1 MWFRIAGRG
10 ACACPVRLAGPG
22 GRVAG
27 CVAERAA
34 VRVLR
39 WCCVLAA
46 MRFVRYALLY
56 ALVSAF
62 PPAGRGLARGR
73 LPRKKSRCERVL
85 RLKKLKVKFFETQN
99 FLRALGARF
108 RASFRGLP
116 WLKIF
121 LRFLAPRLAA
131 CLG

>member
-1 MWFRIAGRG
+1 M
-10 ACACPVRLAGPG
+10 RLAGPG

-39 WCCVLAA
+39 WCCVSAA
-46 MRFVRYALLY
+46 MRLVRYALLY
-56 ALVSAF
+56 AVVSAF
-62 PPAGRGLARGR
+62 LEACRGLARGR
-73 LPRKKSRCERVL
+73 LSRKKLRCERGL

-99 FLRALGARF
+99 FLRARGARF

-121 LRFLAPRLAA
+121 LRFFAPRLAA